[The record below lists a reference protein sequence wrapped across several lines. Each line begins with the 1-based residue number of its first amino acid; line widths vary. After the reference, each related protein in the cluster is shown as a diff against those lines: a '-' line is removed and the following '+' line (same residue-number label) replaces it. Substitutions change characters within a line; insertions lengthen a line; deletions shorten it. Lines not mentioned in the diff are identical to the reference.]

1 VKRLG
6 TNEGKASIVMILGI
20 GLVMGLLLTK
30 IPLPPEVREELTDIE
45 ATFEDGL
52 EIITSK
58 TYTVFTNVKWSEIKA
73 AGIKVTETGLKGFLQ
88 ICERLALNLGNLK
101 IYADIEARVMW
112 VYSNS
117 SSETADTEVY
127 YVQFL

>member
-1 VKRLG
+1 MKLLG
-6 TNEGKASIVMILGI
+6 ANEGKMSMIMVLGI
-20 GLVMGLLLTK
+20 GLAMGLLLIR
-30 IPLPPEVREELTDIE
+30 IPLPPKVEEELTGVK
-45 ATFEDGL
+45 ARFEDGL

-73 AGIKVTETGLKGFLQ
+73 AGIKITETSFKGFLQ

-101 IYADIEARVMW
+101 IYADIEARVMC

-117 SSETADTEVY
+117 SENADTEVY